1 MKKSVLYG
9 NLDQYI
15 ISGMGRAPETE
26 QCHRLVQLSSL
37 VKPMSMMVLGYSLE
51 QPVLFITIVKFYF
64 HPLLLF
70 CYFINMI
77 GSIDKVRPEEK
88 NDFKGV

>member
-1 MKKSVLYG
+1 
-9 NLDQYI
+9 
-15 ISGMGRAPETE
+15 
-26 QCHRLVQLSSL
+26 
-37 VKPMSMMVLGYSLE
+37 MSMMVLGYSLE